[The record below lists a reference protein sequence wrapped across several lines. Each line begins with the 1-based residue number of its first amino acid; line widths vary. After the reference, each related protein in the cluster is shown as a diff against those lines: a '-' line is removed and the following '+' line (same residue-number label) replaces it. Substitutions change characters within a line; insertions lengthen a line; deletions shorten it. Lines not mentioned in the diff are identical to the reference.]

1 MNPAVTQLFR
11 LFPPGGPGLSCEA
24 DGVALGD
31 VRLIRGSS
39 NEGERRFEVRSA
51 ADLGEILRLAY
62 GAQPADVVQRCHRAL
77 NRAAA
82 QLEGGDLALAS
93 LEAVMSGFPDLAPPA
108 LAKLATFA
116 DLEKGGTAWQNEPRI
131 PAGQSDGGQ
140 WTTGD
145 SSPAAATND
154 NVRANPIP
162 RTAGRSPDASTN
174 PLLDDGVYRPGRDK
188 PVLTPA
194 GGSGRRGRG
203 FPPRDRRQRAAV

>member
-51 ADLGEILRLAY
+51 ADPGEFLRLAY

-77 NRAAA
+77 NRVAA